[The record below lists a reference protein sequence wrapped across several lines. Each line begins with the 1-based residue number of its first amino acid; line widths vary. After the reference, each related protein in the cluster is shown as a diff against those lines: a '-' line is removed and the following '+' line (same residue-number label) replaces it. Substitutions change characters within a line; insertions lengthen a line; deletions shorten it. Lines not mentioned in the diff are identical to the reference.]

1 MAWPTTDASTA
12 ALDSGTDDPNLARPQ
27 IKLNIEN
34 ANAIK
39 NEFGNVDITSP
50 QNGQLLQYNST
61 SAKWVNAT
69 VSTGGTNGSTV
80 ILKCTA
86 AGLSSGDTFT
96 FTEQFDPDSV
106 CTISSGNFV
115 LASGDYY
122 INVAG
127 VKSTNANANNDY
139 TLGLRNVTAGSN
151 VFTVGNLVYA
161 GNLSTVFT
169 SNGSDVFGI
178 RATGTVADLQDGW
191 AVHLIKI
198 S

>member
-1 MAWPTTDASTA
+1 
-12 ALDSGTDDPNLARPQ
+12 
-27 IKLNIEN
+27 
-34 ANAIK
+34 
-39 NEFGNVDITSP
+39 
-50 QNGQLLQYNST
+50 
-61 SAKWVNAT
+61 T